1 MESACLPVI
10 WVSADTSPELTVD
23 RIQCLPPSPPSP
35 RKPPS
40 FIFTCPSQIYSQN
53 TKERQRSSISA
64 QVKNGYNKDILVVKN
79 CVLQED
85 HKDLKTYPDFVPR
98 LIHFKFSF
106 FCFYAVL
113 TLSSSLFFK

>member
-113 TLSSSLFFK
+113 ALSSSLFFK